1 MQEGLQ
7 KTCQLSLY
15 VMSVCIYLIHYLLLL
30 LFSSTVLG
38 CLLII
43 IEFLALCSFV
53 CKCCMECE
61 FKYTVMALYGEMS
74 SCLPR
79 HISFTGKKKTTGNC
93 SMRLGIQPQGCSTSG
108 LLLLATGPASTGNAT
123 LHYCVCHELLVVGSS
138 LLTMILKSAAHDM

>member
-1 MQEGLQ
+1 MFVLMVLRAGRSSED
-7 KTCQLSLY
+7 LSADSLCD
-15 VMSVCIYLIHYLLLL
+15 VWVCIYLIHYLL

-93 SMRLGIQPQGCSTSG
+93 SMRLGIQPQGCSYW
-108 LLLLATGPASTGNAT
+108 LQD
-123 LHYCVCHELLVVGSS
+123 LLVLGMQHCITVSV
-138 LLTMILKSAAHDM
+138 MNCW